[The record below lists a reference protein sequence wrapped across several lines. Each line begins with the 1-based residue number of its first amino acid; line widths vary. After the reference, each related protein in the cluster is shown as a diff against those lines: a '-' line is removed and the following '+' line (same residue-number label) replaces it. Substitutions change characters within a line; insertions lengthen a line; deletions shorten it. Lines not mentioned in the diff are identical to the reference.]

1 MKNSLVLMTLEK
13 RATTRMGMTGRQT
26 VSQHIIL
33 ATAAIHYEGPELL
46 NSLIGQ
52 PSVWDAAF
60 FLERL
65 IPGLRRQSIMTNH
78 LLSAYYM

>member
-1 MKNSLVLMTLEK
+1 MTLK
-13 RATTRMGMTGRQT
+13 NRAMTRMGMTGRQT

-60 FLERL
+60 FFRK
-65 IPGLRRQSIMTNH
+65 INTWSKKTVNNDRPFTR
-78 LLSAYYM
+78 AYYM